1 MEKYLRTYLLLSLT
15 IFSIVSLTT
24 FAQTVGKIGGTARDA
39 STKEVLPG
47 VNVLIEGTSLGG
59 ASNVNGEYFIIN
71 IPPGNYTV
79 RATMIGY
86 KTVRV
91 TNVQVHIGLTTQV
104 NLLMEPTVLEIGE
117 EVVVTA
123 ERPLIQKDITSKM
136 AIVSSDEL
144 INLPVEGFQ
153 DVLATKAGF
162 TTDADGNIHVRG
174 GRTGEIGYMVDGMY
188 VEDPLYGG
196 FKGMM
201 NKDAIEEMVLLSGT
215 FNAEYGNAMSSIVNI
230 VTKEGSEKFSG
241 KFEYTSPML
250 NQSPYRKSNPFS
262 GVNDTY
268 QYVEKS
274 IIDQLKFKPLSLE
287 VPISGIASL
296 SLSGPILFADDLS
309 FFVSGRIKNEDSYLP
324 HGYNLQ
330 KDGFGKL
337 TYKLNPELKVSLS
350 AQITENKVQSYNHA
364 WKYLSENQSHSIQ
377 NTNRLGFTLTHTI
390 SNNLFYTA
398 QISRFV
404 NDLIVQVGN
413 KQPKDYVRGQTGETV
428 YFYVKGDDSEFAD
441 DQTITYSGKVDMTY
455 QANNYNLFKSGVELK
470 SHKIKVYEESQPW
483 PGGANYKDEYVRN
496 PYEIAGYIQD
506 KIEYD
511 YLILNLGL
519 RLDVAN
525 PKATMWEDIRRFGYF
540 DENNNWI
547 IAPET
552 NVVSKAQL
560 SPRIGLAHPITDV
573 AVLHFSYGHFFQN
586 PDYNSLYYN
595 QIKDLSTSL
604 PLVGNPAVKAQKTV
618 AYETGIKYKLADDWA
633 LDFSAWYK
641 DITDLLSTI
650 QITYL
655 SKGYVVFFNS
665 DYASVKGFDLT
676 LRKRY
681 SNYISGSIDYTYM
694 VAKGNNSQPLGGYI
708 NAFEQ
713 EEIPHQEFYLDFDQR
728 HDVAVTISLNIPKN
742 QGPEILGIRP
752 FADFNLNILF
762 QAASGLPYTP
772 YVDPTVRI
780 DVNSGRKPWTST
792 VDLRM
797 IKRFWFSNIATA
809 LFIEVTNLLN
819 TENVRVVYPRTGKP
833 FDTGLPGLVGS
844 SPDANYNPNHVG
856 PPRIIKAGVQL
867 TW

>member
-1 MEKYLRTYLLLSLT
+1 M
-15 IFSIVSLTT
+15 
-24 FAQTVGKIGGTARDA
+24 
-39 STKEVLPG
+39 
-47 VNVLIEGTSLGG
+47 
-59 ASNVNGEYFIIN
+59 
-71 IPPGNYTV
+71 
-79 RATMIGY
+79 
-86 KTVRV
+86 
-91 TNVQVHIGLTTQV
+91 
-104 NLLMEPTVLEIGE
+104 
-117 EVVVTA
+117 
-123 ERPLIQKDITSKM
+123 
-136 AIVSSDEL
+136 
-144 INLPVEGFQ
+144 
-153 DVLATKAGF
+153 
-162 TTDADGNIHVRG
+162 
-174 GRTGEIGYMVDGMY
+174 
-188 VEDPLYGG
+188 
-196 FKGMM
+196 
-201 NKDAIEEMVLLSGT
+201 
-215 FNAEYGNAMSSIVNI
+215 
-230 VTKEGSEKFSG
+230 
-241 KFEYTSPML
+241 
-250 NQSPYRKSNPFS
+250 
-262 GVNDTY
+262 
-268 QYVEKS
+268 
-274 IIDQLKFKPLSLE
+274 
-287 VPISGIASL
+287 
-296 SLSGPILFADDLS
+296 
-309 FFVSGRIKNEDSYLP
+309 
-324 HGYNLQ
+324 
-330 KDGFGKL
+330 
-337 TYKLNPELKVSLS
+337 
-350 AQITENKVQSYNHA
+350 
-364 WKYLSENQSHSIQ
+364 
-377 NTNRLGFTLTHTI
+377 
-390 SNNLFYTA
+390 
-398 QISRFV
+398 
-404 NDLIVQVGN
+404 
-413 KQPKDYVRGQTGETV
+413 
-428 YFYVKGDDSEFAD
+428 
-441 DQTITYSGKVDMTY
+441 
-455 QANNYNLFKSGVELK
+455 
-470 SHKIKVYEESQPW
+470 
-483 PGGANYKDEYVRN
+483 
-496 PYEIAGYIQD
+496 
-506 KIEYD
+506 
-511 YLILNLGL
+511 

-552 NVVSKAQL
+552 KVASKTQL

-641 DITDLLSTI
+641 DITDLLSTV

-728 HDVAVTISLNIPKN
+728 HDVAVTVSLNIPKN

-752 FADFNLNILF
+752 FADFNINILF

-797 IKRFWFSNIATA
+797 IKRFWFSNVATA

-819 TENVRVVYPRTGKP
+819 TENVRDVYPRTGKP
-833 FDTGLPGLVGS
+833 FDTGLQGLVGS